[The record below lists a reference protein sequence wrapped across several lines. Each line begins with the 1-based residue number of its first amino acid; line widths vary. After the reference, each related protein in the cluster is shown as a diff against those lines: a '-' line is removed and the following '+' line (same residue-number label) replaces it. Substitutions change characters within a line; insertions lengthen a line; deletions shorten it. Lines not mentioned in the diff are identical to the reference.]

1 MKIQTAKELAAA
13 CVDVAK
19 NYKTLYVAGAFGWPM
34 TAAQKIRAKN
44 TYSYNRRPERS
55 SKIDSAGDTVFGFD
69 CVCLI
74 KALLWGW
81 TGDATQ
87 NYGGARYASNGV
99 PDINEAAMIDA
110 CKEVS
115 ADFSSLQVGEAVWLP
130 GHIGIYVGDGL
141 AVECTPN
148 WADGVQL
155 TACNREIPGYPRR
168 DWVKHGKL
176 AYVSYPQAAGSVPAA
191 LSRGCKGTGVKALQI
206 LLIGW
211 GYPCGIW
218 GADGDFGPGT
228 ENAVKIFQKARGL
241 TPDGMVGRATWAA
254 LLGCDG
260 R

>member
-19 NYKTLYVAGAFGWPM
+19 NYRTLYVRGAFGWPM
-34 TAAQKIRAKN
+34 NDHNKQRAMN
-44 TYSYNRRPERS
+44 SYSYNSAADRAK
-55 SKIDSAGDTVFGFD
+55 KIKAAAKDTFGFD
-69 CVCLI
+69 CVNFL

-81 TGDATQ
+81 EGDPGQ
-87 NYGGARYASNGV
+87 NYGGAKYASNGV
-99 PDINEAAMIDA
+99 PDCTEAMMIDA
-110 CKEVS
+110 CGDVTT
-115 ADFSSLQVGEAVWLP
+115 DFSGILPGEAVWLP

-141 AVECTPN
+141 AVECTPT

-155 TACNREIPGYPRR
+155 TACNRDVPGYPRR

-176 AYVSYPQAAGSVPAA
+176 PYVTYPQTAGSVPGE

-211 GYPCGIW
+211 GYPCGAW

-228 ENAVKIFQKARGL
+228 ENAVKLFQKAKKL
-241 TPDGMVGRATWAA
+241 TPDGIVGPLTWAA